1 MSERAERLDRMLAPT
16 GPAFASRTGNDMDEN
31 RYYFAGDP
39 EKDSPR
45 RHMQRVLSETP
56 APSRH
61 WWILGA
67 LAGGSSWTVWRL
79 LRRRRD
85 EAERSHQ

>member
-1 MSERAERLDRMLAPT
+1 ME
-16 GPAFASRTGNDMDEN
+16 EN

-45 RHMQRVLSETP
+45 RHMQRVLSAEP
-56 APSRH
+56 ESRSRN
-61 WWILGA
+61 WWILGF

-85 EAERSHQ
+85 EAERSRQ

>member
-1 MSERAERLDRMLAPT
+1 ME
-16 GPAFASRTGNDMDEN
+16 EN

-45 RHMQRVLSETP
+45 RHMQRVLSEQP

-61 WWILGA
+61 WPWILGF
-67 LAGGSSWTVWRL
+67 LAGGSSWTLWRV
-79 LRRRRD
+79 LRRRR
-85 EAERSHQ
+85 EESRRQG

>member
-1 MSERAERLDRMLAPT
+1 
-16 GPAFASRTGNDMDEN
+16 MDED

-45 RHMQRVLSETP
+45 RHMQRVLSEP
-56 APSRH
+56 SAPSRH
-61 WWILGA
+61 WPWLLGF

-79 LRRRRD
+79 LRRRRNSEVRD
-85 EAERSHQ
+85 RG